1 MSGKND
7 LSNYIDIP
15 CNMCIHLANIHDR
28 VQHGTQLVFYTH
40 KECTWIRRYSLQKI
54 ETDGRML
61 CYKRTSNNTNSTCW
75 TMDCSKRHHC
85 LV

>member
-40 KECTWIRRYSLQKI
+40 KECTWIRRYSLQKKKI
-54 ETDGRML
+54 ETHVML
-61 CYKRTSNNTNSTCW
+61 QTY
-75 TMDCSKRHHC
+75 
-85 LV
+85 LL